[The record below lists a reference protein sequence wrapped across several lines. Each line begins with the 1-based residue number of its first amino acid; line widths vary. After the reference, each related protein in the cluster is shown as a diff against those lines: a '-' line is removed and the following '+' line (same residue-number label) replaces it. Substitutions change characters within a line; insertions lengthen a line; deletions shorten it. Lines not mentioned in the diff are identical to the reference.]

1 MELHVQYFFTMLAVF
16 VVTITAVLTEFNSGK
31 HTTTRQPKHVF
42 KPRNGRRTNPTRNM
56 NAGNVN
62 TTQKPNLAERG
73 IWIVPLPPKG
83 IDSESGI
90 NTKKTTAAT
99 KSLTGTNMG
108 KYEFSTTDNSMKDTK
123 TEQENLS
130 YSAVTMIYSADP
142 TNSSLATNNLTALT
156 HDRANSENIGTMVG
170 LAVSA
175 LVLVVAVVVG
185 LLCWLCYNKRVL
197 CFKRKAER
205 SPVPVYKYTIK
216 YNNIQPTDG
225 REYNKMMKII

>member
-1 MELHVQYFFTMLAVF
+1 MELQYFFTMLAVF

-42 KPRNGRRTNPTRNM
+42 KPRNGWRTNPTRNM

-62 TTQKPNLAERG
+62 TTKKPNLAERG
-73 IWIVPLPPKG
+73 KWIVPLPPKG

-90 NTKKTTAAT
+90 NTKKTTTAT
-99 KSLTGTNMG
+99 KSLTGTNRG
-108 KYEFSTTDNSMKDTK
+108 KDEFSRTDNSMKDTK

-156 HDRANSENIGTMVG
+156 HDPDNSEHIGIMVG

-175 LVLVVAVVVG
+175 LVVAVVVG

-197 CFKRKAER
+197 CFKRKTER
-205 SPVPVYKYTIK
+205 SPVSVYKYTIK

-225 REYNKMMKII
+225 REYNKMIKII